1 MTVREYCGS
10 ADPEAALA
18 KYRRDGY
25 ALFPKLFSDAE
36 IDDILARIA
45 LCRDDDRLK
54 RDRRGDHLNIV
65 FWSARVDPALDALR
79 SSERL
84 LAIVAA
90 VLGTTDVK
98 QHIQHIYFRDL
109 GNRDSFRW
117 HRDEIFRGDGLAAPR
132 RSYVAL
138 AVYLD
143 DVTSI
148 DQGAVLYVPGSHDW
162 GEVEGLQSV
171 AGIEGRAGGK
181 WDAANLFAD
190 CEAMLPRRGMV
201 GIWNPGTI
209 HGSQPNL
216 TARNRRNLL
225 HGYARADAVDDPSY
239 IWTWKA
245 GAPLSYAAGAA
256 AAGT

>member
-1 MTVREYCGS
+1 MAVREYYGS
-10 ADPEAALA
+10 AEPGEALA

-36 IDDILARIA
+36 VDDILARIA

-54 RDRRGDHLNIV
+54 RNQRGDQLNIV
-65 FWSARVDPALDALR
+65 FWSARVDPVLDELR

-84 LAIVAA
+84 FPIVEA
-90 VLGTTDVK
+90 VLGTADVK

-117 HRDEIFRGDGLAAPR
+117 HRDEIFRGEGLADPR

-138 AVYLD
+138 AIYLD
-143 DVTSI
+143 DVTSV
-148 DQGAVLYVPGSHDW
+148 DQGAVLYVPGSHKW
-162 GEVEGLQSV
+162 GEVEGLESV
-171 AGIEGRAGGK
+171 ASIESRAGGK
-181 WDAANLFAD
+181 WDVEEHFPD

-209 HGSQPNL
+209 HGSGPNM
-216 TARNRRNLL
+216 TMRNRRNLL
-225 HGYARADAVDDPSY
+225 HGYARADAVEDPSY
-239 IWTWKA
+239 IWTWKE
-245 GAPLSYAAGAA
+245 GEPLPYAEGAA
-256 AAGT
+256 VAA